1 MSSRRAML
9 AKLRE
14 NQHYDLVVIGGGI
27 TGVGVAYEAAARG
40 ARVAV
45 LEQGDFASGTSSRST
60 KLIHGGIRYLKHF
73 DFRLVREGVQ
83 ERQHLIAAAPYLVHP
98 TQFVYPVHQGDPDPF
113 WALRIGL
120 LLYDWFAGRSN
131 LLRHRVFPGRTI
143 LQEEPQLRAEGLTG
157 GALYADCLTDDAR
170 LTVEVAK
177 AAARKGAVL
186 VNYLPVQRFLY
197 DQSGRVTGVEA
208 VDRLGGGEPLAVY
221 GRAVL
226 NATGPWAD
234 IIRRLDDPAAPP
246 TLRTTKGVHIT
257 VPHARLPLRRPV
269 VMHAADG
276 RLMFAVPRG
285 GFTYLGTT
293 DTDYT
298 GDPAAVAVDLA
309 DVTYI
314 LSATNRTFPAAQ
326 LTQADVVSAWAG
338 LRSLAAAGD
347 GLKPSQVSRDYR
359 LHVSRSGL
367 VSVAGGKLTAFQ
379 AMARSI
385 LQRLIPGLVT
395 SELRLD
401 LPGVDRPSTAAEFE
415 PLVREAG
422 LPAGAAAELWFRHGS
437 QVPAVLARLAPA
449 GSLEPR
455 ARMLAAEAA
464 HAVEDEFAVTLTDAL
479 HRRTAQLLFS
489 PDNGLGAAEAAA
501 EAMGARLGWS
511 EEERAAQVQAYRD
524 EVAAMMSWRI

>member
-1 MSSRRAML
+1 MSSRSAML
-9 AKLRE
+9 AQLQE
-14 NQHYDLVVIGGGI
+14 HQTYDLVIIGGGI

-40 ARVAV
+40 AKVV
-45 LEQGDFASGTSSRST
+45 VVEQGDFASGTSSRST

-98 TQFVYPVHQGDPDPF
+98 IQFVYPVHQGDPDPF

-120 LLYDWFAGRSN
+120 VLYDWFAGPSN
-131 LLRHRVFPGRTI
+131 LLKHKVFPGRKI
-143 LQEEPQLRAEGLTG
+143 LTEEPNLREEGLHG

-170 LTVEVAK
+170 LTVEVAR
-177 AAARKGAVL
+177 AAAQKGAVML
-186 VNYLPVQRFLY
+186 NYMKVERFLY
-197 DQSGRVTGVEA
+197 DESGRITGVEA
-208 VDRLGGGEPLAVY
+208 VDSLRGGEPVAIY
-221 GRAVL
+221 GKAVL

-234 IIRRLDDPAAPP
+234 TIRQLDEPGCEP
-246 TLRTTKGVHIT
+246 TVRMTKGVHIT
-257 VPHARLPLRRPV
+257 VPNGRLPIKRPV

-276 RLMFAVPRG
+276 RLMFAVPRD

-298 GDPAAVAVDLA
+298 GDPALVKVDRQ

-314 LSATNRTFPAAQ
+314 LDATNRTFPRVG
-326 LTQADVVSAWAG
+326 LTHGDVVSAWAG
-338 LRSLAAAGD
+338 LRSLAATGG
-347 GLKPSQVSRDYR
+347 GLKPSQVSRDYQ
-359 LHVSRSGL
+359 LHTSKSGL

-385 LQRLIPGLVT
+385 LTKMIPGLIT

-401 LPGVDRPSTAAEFE
+401 LPGIARASTAAEFE
-415 PLVREAG
+415 PRVKEAG
-422 LPAGAAAELWFRHGS
+422 LSAGAAQELWGRHGAE
-437 QVPAVLARLAPA
+437 VAGVLAHVDAA
-449 GSLEPR
+449 IAAPR

-464 HAVEDEFAVTLTDAL
+464 YAAQHEFAATLTDAL

-501 EAMGARLGWS
+501 GAMAAVLGWS
-511 EEERAAQVQAYRD
+511 PAEQSRQVEEYRKA
-524 EVAAMMSWRI
+524 VAAMMNWRG